1 MSILD
6 KASLIQIPSGYKS
19 TKLYSLRPTNGD
31 GDFTFARSSSATRV
45 NADGLIEEVPYNL
58 VQYSE
63 DITNAVW
70 GEFGASRSA
79 NTATAPNGTTTA
91 DTILPSAT
99 TETHGIFQQITT
111 AGGVYSASAYF
122 KANGYNYACIRIA
135 TNSDTTRY
143 GVVISLIDGSVT
155 ATNSTGSPTN
165 TSYSIETAGNGW
177 FKLNV
182 SCSHSSGFIYHTVGV
197 SNVAVPTFVN
207 SLPSF
212 TANGTSGIY
221 IWGAQL
227 NSGSTAKPYFPTT
240 DRLNVPRLDY
250 SGGASCASLLLEGQR
265 TNLVIYSESFDNV
278 AWTKPEVSVQA
289 DVATSPDGTTNADLI
304 KESNAN
310 ALHWIGD
317 AITVTS
323 GNSYTISVF
332 AKKKERSVL
341 QINLS
346 TNFLPSS
353 HANYDL
359 DNGLV
364 SASSGNVTTKID
376 DYGND
381 WFRCQITF
389 TATSSATGT
398 PLFTLQNSTTASRS
412 ASYQGDGTS
421 GLYLWGAQAE
431 LGSYAT
437 SYIPSNSGSQTTRSA
452 DVCNNAGTSATFND
466 SEGVLFAEIAALADD
481 ETNRTI
487 GISDNVANNFVQI
500 GFRSGASNT
509 ILAAVRSNGGSTN
522 PLFEEPIGNILLY
535 TKVALK
541 YKENDICL
549 YVNGLKLNSD
559 TSNTM
564 PTGLDRI
571 GFDTA
576 TFSPFYGKTKQLMYF
591 DEALSDEELS
601 DLTGQVNLSF
611 NNLAEFYNYTIL

>member
-1 MSILD
+1 MSVID
-6 KASLIQIPSGYKS
+6 KASLIQIPSGYKED
-19 TKLYSLRPTNGD
+19 KLYSIEPTNGD
-31 GDFTFARSSSATRV
+31 GDFTFARASTATRV
-45 NADGLIEEVPYNL
+45 NADGLIETSPVNL

-250 SGGASCASLLLEGQR
+250 SGGASCASLLLENQA
-265 TNLVIYSESFDNV
+265 TNLITYSEDFSNA
-278 AWTKPEVSVQA
+278 AWDKSNSSITSNSVI
-289 DVATSPDGTTNADLI
+289 SPDGSLNADLLQETTANGSHSI
-304 KESNAN
+304 RQNAGGLTTGQSYTYSIFVKEYKQGAKRDIRFFVGGVN
-310 ALHWIGD
+310 
-317 AITVTS
+317 TS
-323 GNSYTISVF
+323 GIFSFDSKSFYN
-332 AKKKERSVL
+332 
-341 QINLS
+341 
-346 TNFLPSS
+346 TNF
-353 HANYDL
+353 
-359 DNGLV
+359 DN
-364 SASSGNVTTKID
+364 TKVEN
-376 DYGND
+376 YGNG
-381 WFRCQITF
+381 WYRLSITDIVP
-389 TATSSATGT
+389 ATSFNNIIILYNNTSNYT
-398 PLFTLQNSTTASRS
+398 
-412 ASYQGDGTS
+412 GDGES
-421 GLYLWGAQAE
+421 GVYFWGAMLEQ
-431 LGSYAT
+431 GSYPT
-437 SYIPSNSGSQTTRSA
+437 SYIPTSGSTVTRTA
-452 DVCNNAGTSATFND
+452 DVCNNAGDANTFND

-481 ETNRTI
+481 ATYKK
-487 GISDNVANNFVQI
+487 ISI
-500 GFRSGASNT
+500 
-509 ILAAVRSNGGSTN
+509 SNGTTSNLIYISYKNYTN
-522 PLFEEPIGNILLY
+522 QIRVEIVSSSSSVFDITYPTTDITTFSKI
-535 TKVALK
+535 ALK
-541 YKENDICL
+541 YKQNDFALWIDGTE
-549 YVNGLKLNSD
+549 VATD
-559 TSNTM
+559 TSGNA
-564 PTGLDRI
+564 PSGLNRLA
-571 GFDTA
+571 FDNGA
-576 TFSPFYGKTKQLMYF
+576 GNDDFYGKCKQLMYF

-601 DLTGQVNLSF
+601 DLTGQANLSF
-611 NNLAEFYNYTIL
+611 NNLATFYGYTIL